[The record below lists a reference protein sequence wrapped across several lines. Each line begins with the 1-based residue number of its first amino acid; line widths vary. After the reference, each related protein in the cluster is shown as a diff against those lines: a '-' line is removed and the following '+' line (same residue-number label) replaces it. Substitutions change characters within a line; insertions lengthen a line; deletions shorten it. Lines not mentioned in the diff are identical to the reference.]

1 MLHIKIR
8 MKAKFKDIEK
18 LFIDTPLLEIKY
30 KYKNKIRIVYAKCE
44 WYSLTGSIKDKVA
57 YQIFFDAY
65 TKGKLKDGDKI
76 VEVSSGNMGISV
88 CAVSNLLNLKTT
100 ILMPKTVSDERK
112 KLIRLYGATL
122 IETENFKEAFRLCKR
137 YEKEGYFCPSQFSN
151 ISNVK
156 VHYNIT
162 GNEILKLLGD
172 LHVNAFVAGVGTSG
186 TLMGVGK
193 ILKEKLKLKVIAL
206 EPKNAQILSN
216 CPPFKTH
223 KIQGLSDEILPKL
236 YNKNLVDN
244 IIQIS
249 DEDAISMAQ
258 KLCKELSLG
267 VGISSGANF
276 LGAIL
281 SGDKAITIFPDDNKK
296 YLSTSLGQIVET
308 ELIKNIELLSF
319 SVL

>member
-1 MLHIKIR
+1 
-8 MKAKFKDIEK
+8 MKSKFKDIEK
-18 LFIDTPLLEIKY
+18 LFTNTPLLEIKY
-30 KYKNKIRIVYAKCE
+30 KYKHKIGKVYAKCE

-65 TKGKLKDGDKI
+65 TKGFLKAGDKV

-88 CAVSNLLNLKTT
+88 CAVANLLNLKTT
-100 ILMPKTVSDERK
+100 ILMPKSMSEERK

-122 IETENFKEAFRLCKR
+122 IETENFKEAFRLCKS

-156 VHYNIT
+156 VHYNLT
-162 GNEILKLLGD
+162 GNEILQHLGNCHTD
-172 LHVNAFVAGVGTSG
+172 TFIVGVGTSG
-186 TLMGVGK
+186 TLTGVGRL
-193 ILKEKLKLKVIAL
+193 LKDKLKIKVIAI
-206 EPKNAQILSN
+206 EPKNARILSN
-216 CPPFKTH
+216 CPPFKAH
-223 KIQGLSDEILPKL
+223 RIQGLSDETLPKL
-236 YNKNLVDN
+236 YDKDIVDD

-249 DEDAISMAQ
+249 DEEAISMAQ

-281 SGDKAITIFPDDNKK
+281 SGGKAITIFPDDNKK
-296 YLSTSLGQIVET
+296 YLSTNLGQIVET
-308 ELIKNIELLSF
+308 ELVKDIKLLSF
-319 SVL
+319 SIL